1 MEYGLAKHS
10 RKKNLTK
17 DDDIPSIVKPVIDAV
32 QAVFPHQQDFEECRV
47 RRKGNQC
54 SIGEEK
60 QNNKSTGRIRP
71 ASSSAN
77 LSSIAP
83 NQIEPKHAVVLA
95 VVMAIPMQLGTMGII
110 KIVLLTRR

>member
-17 DDDIPSIVKPVIDAV
+17 NDIPSIVKPVIDAV
-32 QAVFPHQQDFEECRV
+32 QAIFPHQQDFEECRV
-47 RRKGNQC
+47 QRKGNQC

-60 QNNKSTGRIRP
+60 QNNRSTGRIRP
-71 ASSSAN
+71 ASSSAS

-83 NQIEPKHAVVLA
+83 NQIEPKRAVVLA